1 MKWIGQHVW
10 DFVSRFR
17 SSVYMEYLHGSS
29 DDSDDILVVT
39 SDKLI
44 QTTSLLDF
52 TNSGDLKITTADKGV
67 VFEGGTYDTKIIA
80 ATPSANRA
88 ITLPNATGT
97 AALTDDLQLG
107 WHGSTTRIKIL
118 HSDFI
123 PDDGGR
129 AYMIDD
135 TGVGSENLF
144 GESFSNH
151 TSYATVAIP
160 TGYTAT
166 HVMIYGSA
174 TGAVEVWEHQINSKT
189 GVSKGTGNV
198 DTEIDITD
206 VASSTTNYLFIQVA
220 QGSGDEIHGGY
231 VTIAAS

>member
-1 MKWIGQHVW
+1 
-10 DFVSRFR
+10 
-17 SSVYMEYLHGSS
+17 MEYLHDVNS
-29 DDSDDILVVT
+29 DDDKIVVVT
-39 SDKLI
+39 TDKLI
-44 QTTSLLDF
+44 QTTTLLDF
-52 TNSGDLKITTADKGV
+52 TNSGDLKITTADKGLL
-67 VFEGGTYDTKIIA
+67 FEGGTYDTKIIA

-88 ITLPNATGT
+88 ITLPNTTGT
-97 AALTDDLQLG
+97 VALTSDLQLG

-129 AYMIDD
+129 TYAIDD

-144 GESFSNH
+144 GESYSTH
-151 TSYATVAIP
+151 TSYATIAIP

-166 HVMIYGSA
+166 HVMVHGSA
-174 TGAVEVWEHQINSKT
+174 TGAMEVWEHQINSKT

>member
-1 MKWIGQHVW
+1 MKWIGQHIW
-10 DFVSRFR
+10 DFISRFR
-17 SSVYMEYLHGSS
+17 SSVYLEDISDAGSDTDKFLVAES
-29 DDSDDILVVT
+29 DGKVSYRTGTEVLSDIGAVSATLTDEQVQDKVGAMFSGNTETGITATYQDSDGTI
-39 SDKLI
+39 
-44 QTTSLLDF
+44 
-52 TNSGDLKITTADKGV
+52 DLAIAN
-67 VFEGGTYDTKIIA
+67 GG
-80 ATPSANRA
+80 R
-88 ITLPNATGT
+88 L
-97 AALTDDLQLG
+97 
-107 WHGSTTRIKIL
+107 KIL

-144 GESFSNH
+144 GESYGTH
-151 TSYATVAIP
+151 TSYVTIAIP
-160 TGYTAT
+160 AGYTAT

-206 VASSTTNYLFIQVA
+206 VTSSVTNYLFIQVA

-231 VTIAAS
+231 VTIETN